1 MSTGRAKD
9 REIPGDRVVHET
21 LETLRSDLGTAE
33 LEVVSTESETSDS
46 PAATPL
52 SVDDGTVKLD
62 KISKSGRYM
71 TDATTTLTKSPMPA
85 VARQLNYHLPQV
97 FQGALERTRAAVGPS
112 IRIVGRRGRDGIGVA
127 RQPGTAM
134 GTGRSGDR
142 EIYRTPPDLEP
153 RPALTPGVGDS
164 EARDH
169 DRAGA
174 RHMTGLSGGPSSRI
188 GVIGAGDISS
198 TYLRAGKL
206 FPELAFQ
213 AVADLERDRADARA
227 REFGI
232 ESVSVE
238 LLLANPDI
246 DLILNLTTPA
256 AHFEVS
262 LAALEAGKGVY
273 SEKPLAISM
282 RDGKCL
288 LERARSLGLPLG
300 CAPDTFL
307 GAGLQTCRSAID
319 KGLIGRPLAA
329 TAFFMSSGPESWH
342 PNPYFFFQPGAG
354 PLFDMGPYY
363 LTALVHLVGGVRRV
377 GAFAGAGRVERV
389 AASGEVIPVNTPT
402 HITTSL
408 EHEGGAIST
417 LVTSF
422 DVQTSD
428 LPRIEIYG
436 TEGTLDVPDPNGFG
450 GPARIRRGR
459 DDEWEDLE
467 LINPYTEQSR
477 GLGLAELIRAQS
489 VGAPPRASS
498 DLALH
503 VLELMELA
511 LASAESATALVP
523 STRPERPRPLAA
535 GPLEESFG

>member
-1 MSTGRAKD
+1 
-9 REIPGDRVVHET
+9 
-21 LETLRSDLGTAE
+21 
-33 LEVVSTESETSDS
+33 
-46 PAATPL
+46 
-52 SVDDGTVKLD
+52 
-62 KISKSGRYM
+62 
-71 TDATTTLTKSPMPA
+71 
-85 VARQLNYHLPQV
+85 
-97 FQGALERTRAAVGPS
+97 
-112 IRIVGRRGRDGIGVA
+112 
-127 RQPGTAM
+127 
-134 GTGRSGDR
+134 
-142 EIYRTPPDLEP
+142 
-153 RPALTPGVGDS
+153 
-164 EARDH
+164 
-169 DRAGA
+169 
-174 RHMTGLSGGPSSRI
+174 MTGLSGGPSSRI

-232 ESVSVE
+232 ESASVE
-238 LLLANPDI
+238 SLLANPDI
-246 DLILNLTTPA
+246 DLILNLTPPA

-282 RDGKCL
+282 KDGKCL

-377 GAFAGAGRVERV
+377 GAFAGTGRVERV

-467 LINPYTEQSR
+467 LINPYAEQSR

-489 VGAPPRASS
+489 AGAPPRASS

-511 LASAESATALVP
+511 LASAESATTLVP